1 LIEAFVVVADTL
13 ADSFDLVD
21 TLQRVVEYSVE
32 LLQVDAAGIMIADQR
47 GGLQVLAASSE
58 QIRLLELFQLQAGA
72 GPCLECFSSQASVS
86 VPDVAGAT
94 DRWPRFAAEAVRQGF
109 QSVHAIPLRL
119 REDTIGTLSLFH
131 TNDGLLPDEDLRVAR
146 GLAEVVTIGILNERA
161 IHRGEMLSEH
171 LQTAL
176 NSRVVIEQAKGIL
189 AERGAFDMDVAF
201 AHLRGYSR
209 DHNLRLSEVARAVID
224 GTVDIA
230 QVLGSIH

>member
-1 LIEAFVVVADTL
+1 LVEAFVVIADSL
-13 ADSFDLVD
+13 GDSFDLVD

-58 QIRLLELFQLQAGA
+58 QIRLLELFQLQAGD
-72 GPCLECFSSQASVS
+72 GPCLECFSSQDSVL
-86 VPDVAGAT
+86 VPAIADSAG
-94 DRWPRFAAEAVRQGF
+94 RWPLFAAEAARQGF

-119 REDTIGTLSLFH
+119 REDTIGTLSLFQ
-131 TNDGLLPDEDLRVAR
+131 NEDGPLPDDDLRVAR
-146 GLAEVVTIGILNERA
+146 AMAEVVTIGILNERA

-189 AERGAFDMDVAF
+189 AERGASDMDVAF
-201 AHLRGYSR
+201 ARLRGYSR

-224 GTVDIA
+224 GTVDVA